1 MNSSTLKYSLIVS
14 LISLSVLTQAQ
25 DKKTETPSTKSPS
38 TITEEIE
45 VVRPYKPVLA
55 DAVKIRRNPDMD
67 NQKPF
72 KPILTYSIID
82 KKLELNSNIKELQ
95 SQKMEDEQVTILSNN
110 FVKLGAGN
118 FNTIQGELYI
128 NTGIDEGL
136 QTGAYYKHL
145 SQEGNLHHQ
154 KFSNQEMGIFGKTIG
169 NTYSTAGKLNY
180 DRRTFFFYGFDPS
193 SSLTL
198 DMSKQRNNTISAEAE
213 IMSNYSESNL
223 INYALNANAYQFT
236 SLTEAKESSIVLNG
250 SLNKDLNTFNIGFN
264 ASADLT
270 STKDIASSIKNNI
283 LKANPYLNLKGDN
296 YNLKLGANI
305 VQEFGTNSRLTI
317 FPSVSAE
324 FAVLPG
330 YANIF
335 AKYNGDVLKTSIRE
349 IAFENPFLN
358 ENIGINNTIENMNV
372 EAGLNGNVGA
382 AFGYKI
388 MAFYKKIDN
397 MLLLVNNP
405 TKINRFDVIY
415 DQGKST
421 VMGLEGELNVKA
433 SDILEIG
440 GKAQIF
446 NYELTAESEAW
457 FKPTLRLTSNAKV
470 QVNHKLYLD
479 AEVLFQGETY
489 AKVSSGPGTFKSS
502 TLKSFIDLSA
512 GAEYKINKK
521 IGAYLRANN
530 IMGQNYQRY
539 LYYPKMGLTL
549 FGGVNYSF

>member
-67 NQKPF
+67 KQKPF

-95 SQKMEDEQVTILSNN
+95 AQKMQDEPAAILSNN

-128 NTGIDEGL
+128 NNGIDEGL
-136 QTGAYYKHL
+136 QTGAYLKHL

-169 NTYSTAGKLNY
+169 NTYSAAGKLNY

-193 SSLTL
+193 SSMTV
-198 DMSKQRNNTISAEAE
+198 DMSKQRNNTISGEAE

-223 INYALNANAYQFT
+223 INYALKANAYQFS

-250 SLNKDLNTFNIGFN
+250 SLNKDLNTFNIGLN

-270 STKDIASSIKNNI
+270 STKDVSSSIKNNI
-283 LKANPYLNLKGDN
+283 LKANPYLNLKGDK
-296 YNLKLGANI
+296 YNLKIGANI
-305 VQEFGTNSRLTI
+305 VQEFGTNSRLNI
-317 FPSVSAE
+317 FPSVSAD

-349 IAFENPFLN
+349 IALENPFLN
-358 ENIGINNTIENMNV
+358 ENIGINNSIENMNV

-415 DQGKST
+415 DKGKST
-421 VMGLEGELNVKA
+421 VMGLAGELNVKA
-433 SDILEIG
+433 SDVLEIG

-446 NYELTAESEAW
+446 NYELAAESEAW

-470 QVNHKLYLD
+470 QVNHKLYLN

-489 AKVSSGPGTFKSS
+489 ARVSSGPGAFSS
-502 TLKSFIDLSA
+502 RTLKSFIDLSA
-512 GAEYKINKK
+512 GAEYRINKK
-521 IGAYLRANN
+521 TGAYLRANN
-530 IMGQNYQRY
+530 LMGQAYQRY
-539 LYYPKMGLTL
+539 LHYPQMGLTL